1 MGNSS
6 YCWEN
11 YVLKQRV
18 GIVLA
23 EAKKEKQN
31 KPKRLRLIFCF
42 FLFSFAISSYGQVS
56 GQSRA
61 KTVDKSESE
70 VSFKSRWAFRTNA
83 VDWILLLPNLTAEF
97 DLFNSPFK
105 HYTLSLGVKG
115 NWNADQNYAPYIVY
129 NLLDV
134 RSEFRWYHRT
144 SPRSYRRPDS
154 LKINIFKRMKEDVF
168 TWKRFHPRYWRAYY
182 IGAYVDACNYSLKFG
197 KEGRQGTAYGLG
209 ISGGFGIP
217 LYAYKKNYLD
227 LEFGASVGMVYT
239 KYDVFQRDAESNC
252 YPLVQNKQ
260 KDFHLVPYPV
270 ISELRVAFVYRFT
283 SIKYKYSRVDEA
295 KREAR
300 AQKKYL
306 QSLAKDSINEMRL
319 KMRQQRELQ
328 KDSIMQL
335 KEKEK
340 LQKEAMKDS
349 LSQVR
354 LLEKQAEESAK
365 DSIRAAEK
373 LQEKQSEKNKEN
385 KELNKQKTKKNK
397 EENKEQNKEK
407 NKKNKKTKKNKV
419 AEGPIEGA
427 IGGTIGGA
435 IGGSTVTPKDP
446 DSSSLQNLVDSMR
459 NDSLPAKIE
468 IVPIDKMP
476 GRTKEKTDSLQ
487 TDTISVESTSPVD
500 SIPTGNSVPADT
512 TPADTIS
519 TDSIQA
525 TVFIE
530 EREKTPLVSRHLILA
545 SVNACPQQSPIRT
558 DLRVIW
564 AMGLFV
570 GIRKERSRK

>member
-23 EAKKEKQN
+23 EAKKERQN
-31 KPKRLRLIFCF
+31 KPKRLRLIFCL
-42 FLFSFAISSYGQVS
+42 FLFSFAISSYGQMS
-56 GQSRA
+56 GQNRA

-70 VSFKSRWAFRTNA
+70 MPFKSRWAFRTNT

-105 HYTLSLGVKG
+105 HYTLSLGVRG
-115 NWNADQNYAPYIVY
+115 NWNSSQNYNPYIVY

-182 IGAYVDACNYSLKFG
+182 IGAYMDACNYSLKFG

-209 ISGGFGIP
+209 VSGGFGIP

-227 LEFGASVGMVYT
+227 LEFGASIGMVYT

-252 YPLVQNKQ
+252 YPLIENKH

-283 SIKYKYSRVDEA
+283 SIKNKYSRVDEA

-354 LLEKQAEESAK
+354 LLEKQAEEAAK

-373 LQEKQSEKNKEN
+373 LQEKQSEKQSEK
-385 KELNKQKTKKNK
+385 
-397 EENKEQNKEK
+397 NKEK
-407 NKKNKKTKKNKV
+407 NKKKNKEKNKEQNKQKTKKTKKNKV
-419 AEGPIEGA
+419 AEGAIEN
-427 IGGTIGGA
+427 TIVA
-435 IGGSTVTPKDP
+435 PKDP

-468 IVPIDKMP
+468 IIPIDKMP
-476 GRTKEKTDSLQ
+476 GRAKEKTDSLQ
-487 TDTISVESTSPVD
+487 IDTVPVNSSIPVD
-500 SIPTGNSVPADT
+500 SIPTGNSVPVDT
-512 TPADTIS
+512 TSVGALS
-519 TDSIQA
+519 ADSIQA
-525 TVFIE
+525 SVFIE
-530 EREKTPLVSRHLILA
+530 EREKRSLASRHLMIA
-545 SVNACPQQSPIRT
+545 SVDAGPQQLPMRT
-558 DLRVIW
+558 DFRVIW

>member
-1 MGNSS
+1 MGNCS

-11 YVLKQRV
+11 YVLQQRV

-23 EAKKEKQN
+23 EAKKERQN
-31 KPKRLRLIFCF
+31 KPKRLRLIFCLL
-42 FLFSFAISSYGQVS
+42 LFSFAVSSFGQMS

-61 KTVDKSESE
+61 KTVNKSESE

-115 NWNADQNYAPYIVY
+115 NWNADQNYNPYIVY

-182 IGAYVDACNYSLKFG
+182 IGAYIDGCNYSLKFG
-197 KEGRQGTAYGLG
+197 KEGRQGTAFGLG
-209 ISGGFGIP
+209 VSGGFGIP

-227 LEFGASVGMVYT
+227 LEFGASIGMVYT

-252 YPLVQNKQ
+252 YPLIENKH

-283 SIKYKYSRVDEA
+283 SIKNKYSRVDEA

-340 LQKEAMKDS
+340 LQKEALKDS

-354 LLEKQAEESAK
+354 LLEKQAEEAAK

-373 LQEKQSEKNKEN
+373 LQEKQSEKQSEKNKDKKSKKNKEN
-385 KELNKQKTKKNK
+385 KGDKELNKQ
-397 EENKEQNKEK
+397 
-407 NKKNKKTKKNKV
+407 KNKKTKKNKNK
-419 AEGPIEGA
+419 AAEGA
-427 IGGTIGGA
+427 IGNSI
-435 IGGSTVTPKDP
+435 VTPKEP

-468 IVPIDKMP
+468 IIPIDKMP
-476 GRTKEKTDSLQ
+476 GRAKEKTDSLQ
-487 TDTISVESTSPVD
+487 TDTIS
-500 SIPTGNSVPADT
+500 A
-512 TPADTIS
+512 
-519 TDSIQA
+519 DSIQA
-525 TVFIE
+525 TVLME
-530 EREKTPLVSRHLILA
+530 EREKRPLASKNLMVA
-545 SVNACPQQSPIRT
+545 SVNACPQQLPMRT
-558 DLRVIW
+558 DLRAIW

>member
-1 MGNSS
+1 MGNCS

-11 YVLKQRV
+11 YVLQQRV

-23 EAKKEKQN
+23 EAKKERQN
-31 KPKRLRLIFCF
+31 KPKRLRLIFCLL
-42 FLFSFAISSYGQVS
+42 LFSFAVSSFGQMS

-61 KTVDKSESE
+61 KTVNKSESE

-115 NWNADQNYAPYIVY
+115 NWNADQNYNPYIVY

-182 IGAYVDACNYSLKFG
+182 IGAYIDGCNYSLKFG
-197 KEGRQGTAYGLG
+197 KEGRQGTAFGLG
-209 ISGGFGIP
+209 VSGGFGIP

-227 LEFGASVGMVYT
+227 LEFGASIGMVYT

-252 YPLVQNKQ
+252 YPLIENKH

-283 SIKYKYSRVDEA
+283 SIKNKYSRVDEA

-340 LQKEAMKDS
+340 LQKEALKDS

-354 LLEKQAEESAK
+354 LLEKQAEEAAK

-373 LQEKQSEKNKEN
+373 LQEKQSEKQSEKNKDKKSKKNKEN
-385 KELNKQKTKKNK
+385 KEKNKGDKELNKQ
-397 EENKEQNKEK
+397 
-407 NKKNKKTKKNKV
+407 KNKKTKKNKNK
-419 AEGPIEGA
+419 AAEGA
-427 IGGTIGGA
+427 IGNSI
-435 IGGSTVTPKDP
+435 VTPKEP

-468 IVPIDKMP
+468 IIPIDKMP
-476 GRTKEKTDSLQ
+476 GRAKEKTDSLQ
-487 TDTISVESTSPVD
+487 TDTIS
-500 SIPTGNSVPADT
+500 A
-512 TPADTIS
+512 
-519 TDSIQA
+519 DSIQA
-525 TVFIE
+525 SVFMGQ
-530 EREKTPLVSRHLILA
+530 REKRPLVSKNLMIA
-545 SVNACPQQSPIRT
+545 SVNACPQQLPMRT
-558 DLRVIW
+558 DFRVIW